1 MKKKI
6 VSDSCEALIGAIYLD
21 KGFEN
26 VEKFILKNWEKHIN
40 DKSIIIIDPKT
51 KLQEYSLKKFKLLP
65 IYKFISDTGPK
76 HQPSFKVA
84 VKIKS
89 STFVEAEGSSKKLA
103 QQAAANK
110 LLNILEKTNEI

>member
-1 MKKKI
+1 MGF
-6 VSDSCEALIGAIYLD
+6 SRYPAITNAPAAPIAPAW
-21 KGFEN
+21 FTVAIPE
-26 VEKFILKNWEKHIN
+26 
-40 DKSIIIIDPKT
+40 IIDPKT

-110 LLNILEKTNEI
+110 LLNILEKTNEIWRQRISPK